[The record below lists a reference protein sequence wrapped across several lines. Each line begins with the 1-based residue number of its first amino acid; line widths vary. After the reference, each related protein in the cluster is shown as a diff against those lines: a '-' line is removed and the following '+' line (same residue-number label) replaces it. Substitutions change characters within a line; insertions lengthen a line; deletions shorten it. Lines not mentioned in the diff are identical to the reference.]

1 MKLRS
6 LHSGRRLRGPGTW
19 DPAADRGG
27 GPRHAVVGS
36 SPRRGGVG
44 PSPGPSNA
52 VKGRRH
58 AARAGLEEA
67 LNEAREPAR
76 SEPRTAV
83 RESEGETMNPRK
95 LIGAAG
101 ALALCVLVLTAG
113 LAQAARPLQPI
124 SGDQDPIVVDPPVRA
139 DIALT
144 ATAAAGLRFVGA
156 NVTYTLVV
164 TNNGDASAANATV
177 SVTLPSSLTL
187 VSAKVGTL
195 SQHDC
200 VTSPAIL
207 CGLGTLAAGKS
218 ARATVVAKA
227 TAGGVATTR
236 FLARTTS
243 IEANTLDNKA
253 DVSVTVLPRTL
264 RPPVDTRPPVADPT
278 PGDPGPSDPT
288 PPGGTTTEPPKDSP
302 AQPPTGQPVDP
313 PSQPMPGSGA
323 GHAAVRRRGCGDD
336 RGVGED
342 DQGEEAEARGAHEL
356 VVHDHRL
363 ERRRSPARHA
373 RPGRH
378 LRSRRQRRADR
389 PRRRRRPPRRRRE
402 RPPLRRQGQ
411 GLPRR
416 RCRQGR
422 RARRRRRPR
431 PRHRAGELTDSLH
444 EGEGRSP
451 SPSSL
456 SGVAARARWRAR
468 RRGRRRPSRR
478 SEAPRRAP
486 ETSRDTGTSG
496 ERGSR
501 APGRGSAATRRRGRA
516 ARRASAR

>member
-1 MKLRS
+1 
-6 LHSGRRLRGPGTW
+6 
-19 DPAADRGG
+19 
-27 GPRHAVVGS
+27 
-36 SPRRGGVG
+36 
-44 PSPGPSNA
+44 
-52 VKGRRH
+52 
-58 AARAGLEEA
+58 
-67 LNEAREPAR
+67 
-76 SEPRTAV
+76 
-83 RESEGETMNPRK
+83 MNPRK

-156 NVTYTLVV
+156 NVTYTLGV

-264 RPPVDTRPPVADPT
+264 RPPIDTRPPVADPT
-278 PGDPGPSDPT
+278 PGDPGQSDPT
-288 PPGGTTTEPPKDSP
+288 PPGGTTTQPPKDPP
-302 AQPPTGQPVDP
+302 APPPTGQPVDP
-313 PSQPMPGSGA
+313 PSQPMPGSGEGTPRFGGEGA
-323 GHAAVRRRGCGDD
+323 ETTAESAKTIKAKKRKLAKRTSSWCTITGSSGADRLRGTPGRDVICGLGGNDVLIGLGGDD
-336 RGVGED
+336 VLRG
-342 DQGEEAEARGAHEL
+342 GAGN
-356 VVHDHRL
+356 DRL
-363 ERRRSPARHA
+363 FGGK
-373 RPGRH
+373 GR
-378 LRSRRQRRADR
+378 
-389 PRRRRRPPRRRRE
+389 
-402 RPPLRRQGQ
+402 
-411 GLPRR
+411 
-416 RCRQGR
+416 
-422 RARRRRRPR
+422 
-431 PRHRAGELTDSLH
+431 DSLV
-444 EGEGRSP
+444 GGA
-451 SPSSL
+451 
-456 SGVAARARWRAR
+456 GKDAALVGAGDHALGIERAN
-468 RRGRRRPSRR
+468 
-478 SEAPRRAP
+478 
-486 ETSRDTGTSG
+486 
-496 ERGSR
+496 
-501 APGRGSAATRRRGRA
+501 
-516 ARRASAR
+516 